1 MPKKKKVSKISYETK
16 MSKRK
21 GKVRWLV
28 IERPTGSIIAEEV
41 FEDQPSGTC
50 DDPEFKFKGE
60 NIKDTLMDMA
70 IYSLITMILYE
81 EEEETNDKNS

>member
-1 MPKKKKVSKISYETK
+1 MPRKKVDKKFHYETK

-41 FEDQPSGTC
+41 FEDQAKKIAAFQNKHKQWEAQGGVVRHLT
-50 DDPEFKFKGE
+50 FGK
-60 NIKDTLMDMA
+60 I
-70 IYSLITMILYE
+70 
-81 EEEETNDKNS
+81 

>member
-41 FEDQPSGTC
+41 FEDQSKKIASFQNKQKQWEAQGGAARHLT
-50 DDPEFKFKGE
+50 FGK
-60 NIKDTLMDMA
+60 I
-70 IYSLITMILYE
+70 
-81 EEEETNDKNS
+81 

>member
-41 FEDQPSGTC
+41 F
-50 DDPEFKFKGE
+50 
-60 NIKDTLMDMA
+60 
-70 IYSLITMILYE
+70 
-81 EEEETNDKNS
+81 

>member
-41 FEDQPSGTC
+41 FEDQAKKIATFQNKHKQWEAQGGLVRHLT
-50 DDPEFKFKGE
+50 FGK
-60 NIKDTLMDMA
+60 I
-70 IYSLITMILYE
+70 
-81 EEEETNDKNS
+81 

>member
-28 IERPTGSIIAEEV
+28 IERPTRTIIAEEII
-41 FEDQPSGTC
+41 EDEAKKIATFQNKHKQWEAQGGVVRHLT
-50 DDPEFKFKGE
+50 FGK
-60 NIKDTLMDMA
+60 I
-70 IYSLITMILYE
+70 
-81 EEEETNDKNS
+81 